1 VSIENLTAGTRVS
14 MVILSQLNKGR
25 CTLDLNR
32 LVELAGHQR
41 EKYKGLRKKKR
52 KL

>member
-1 VSIENLTAGTRVS
+1 VSIENFTAGTRVS

-32 LVELAGHQR
+32 LVELAGHQK
-41 EKYKGLRKKKR
+41 EKYKGLHKKKR
-52 KL
+52 KI